1 MEKEKLICKEKIAT
15 DFNGG
20 KELLQNLKNSVTMF
34 GSART
39 QANDKHALLAEELA
53 FRLSKNN
60 INVITGG
67 GEGIMKAANKGAF
80 EANTA
85 ESVGLSIYLPNEKTT
100 NEYTTKN
107 FTFN

>member
-39 QANDKHALLAEELA
+39 
-53 FRLSKNN
+53 
-60 INVITGG
+60 
-67 GEGIMKAANKGAF
+67 
-80 EANTA
+80 
-85 ESVGLSIYLPNEKTT
+85 
-100 NEYTTKN
+100 
-107 FTFN
+107 